1 MSVLNW
7 SGGCS
12 ARGKKINHTILRKAE
27 FHMAQT
33 RDFGGVRSRII
44 VLLFLTLCVRLI
56 VAKDS
61 YITHEDAERLVKRSS
76 AWWFANIPRQGTV
89 AYGNSSWVLFR
100 NVADFGAVG
109 TASQDDV
116 ISR

>member
-1 MSVLNW
+1 
-7 SGGCS
+7 
-12 ARGKKINHTILRKAE
+12 
-27 FHMAQT
+27 MAQT
-33 RDFGGVRSRII
+33 HKFGWVRTGI
-44 VLLFLTLCVRLI
+44 VLIFVFCFRLV
-56 VAKDS
+56 VAQDS

-109 TASQDDV
+109 TAN
-116 ISR
+116 